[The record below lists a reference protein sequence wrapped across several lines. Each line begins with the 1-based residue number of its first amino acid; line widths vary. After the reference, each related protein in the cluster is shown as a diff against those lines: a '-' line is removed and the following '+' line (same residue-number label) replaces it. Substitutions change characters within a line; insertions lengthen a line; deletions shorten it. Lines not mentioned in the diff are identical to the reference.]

1 MRWLPDRIRSCLA
14 IVIEDT
20 PNLLSGTAN
29 RRWCFPLAVRGSH
42 SFGWPQVGWAP
53 GPETGCPTVAA
64 PDAPRCA
71 ACVRSPGTRAS
82 HSGTA
87 ETLQWRRPVR
97 WRAGHSRPLRSR
109 GRVPPAP
116 VAPGDAG
123 ELSRAPRAAA
133 GPLGI
138 HRGRGRVLGRVRQPA
153 RTRALSRRRQPR
165 ALLRAAAAPAIVV
178 ETQRE
183 AQS

>member
-1 MRWLPDRIRSCLA
+1 MGWLPDRIRSCLA

-97 WRAGHSRPLRSR
+97 WRAGHSRPRV
-109 GRVPPAP
+109 GRV
-116 VAPGDAG
+116 
-123 ELSRAPRAAA
+123 LAA
-133 GPLGI
+133 GPYRRYLGGTGS
-138 HRGRGRVLGRVRQPA
+138 RASGPVRRLDGGVRPGRRLRVAVAEASCQGIGASLGYRQ
-153 RTRALSRRRQPR
+153 
-165 ALLRAAAAPAIVV
+165 
-178 ETQRE
+178 
-183 AQS
+183 